1 MKKIFNLRSVI
12 ALILSVTALL
22 AIAVM
27 PISAS
32 VAPPVEWELSADDTT
47 LTNDRGNTFT
57 AYNLPAGYVT
67 DFKLKY
73 YFANEVDA
81 KNTAWGTSSVV
92 SYANDG
98 KIIYLPNLQNQ
109 NGYTYES
116 IFVDN
121 EAKGYLDA
129 LVTGE
134 AELLRIYSSKR
145 FMYADMSRD
154 FLDGIAASSESA
166 EAMSYDVP
174 LLSSQIRYDIF
185 AYDVT
190 DSIRGAYGAIYEID
204 GAYYFVDYRTLGNNY
219 FDSDGNFSYRAG
231 TIELIPLD
239 KAASDAV
246 DAMMSELTVIER
258 DSEYE
263 DFGSSN
269 YNPITG
275 DDQQTFE
282 IVMFWIIFVIFGYL
296 LPAVPLALGLIF
308 YLKRKRENPI
318 HWLIVACIG
327 AAWILISLI
336 LTIIIALV

>member
-1 MKKIFNLRSVI
+1 MKKILKLRSVI

-22 AIAVM
+22 ALAVM

-32 VAPPVEWELSADDTT
+32 EAPAVVWELSANNTT

-57 AYNLPAGYVT
+57 AYNLPAGYIT
-67 DFKLKY
+67 DFKLEY

-81 KNTAWGTSSVV
+81 KNSSWGTSSVV

-98 KIIYLPNLQNQ
+98 KIIYLPDLQNQ
-109 NGYTYES
+109 NGETYES

-121 EAKGYLDA
+121 EAKGYLDE

-145 FMYADMSRD
+145 FMYADMSREL
-154 FLDGIAASSESA
+154 LDGIAKGSESSD
-166 EAMSYDVP
+166 AMSYSVP

-190 DSIRGAYGAIYEID
+190 DSIRGAYGAIYDID
-204 GAYYFVDYRTLGNNY
+204 DAYYFIDYRTLGNNY

-239 KAASDAV
+239 KAASETV
-246 DAMMSELTVIER
+246 DEMISKLALIDH

-263 DFGSSN
+263 DNGSSN

-275 DDQQTFE
+275 DDQETFE
-282 IVMFWIIFVIFGYL
+282 VVMFWIIFVIFGYL
-296 LPAVPLALGLIF
+296 LPAAPLALGLIF
-308 YLKRKRENPI
+308 YLKRRRDNPI

-327 AAWILISLI
+327 GAWILISLI
-336 LTIIIALV
+336 LTIIIALI